1 MAIEVTIP
9 RLGWSMDEGTFG
21 AWLKV
26 DGEFV
31 QAGEAIFTLESDK
44 AVQEVESVDAGV
56 LKILPNAPQSGDT
69 VTVGTLV
76 AYLAETGEDDL
87 PTSSAAGVEVAVVP
101 AAPRGS
107 QSNDQ
112 ASAESTSTANS
123 HRAGLK
129 ISPRAKRLAGQLTLD
144 WTRLT
149 GSGKSGRI
157 RERDVR
163 AAAADAPATKTPAL
177 VPATGRV
184 RRAIAARMMYS
195 VHNTAPVTLT
205 RRIDATNL
213 VGLRDQFKT
222 ARQEF
227 VPAYQDIIAKLAAL
241 ALQTHPQVR
250 RQWADDE
257 LVEPDG
263 IHIGIAVDTDA
274 GLLVPVIRDCDRLSL
289 GELTRRSRERI
300 ERARAGK
307 CSAADLSG
315 GTFTITNLGAVGIE
329 AFTPIINSPET
340 AILGLGAI
348 RREAVVLEDDRIV
361 PRWQMTLSL
370 TFDHRAVD
378 GAPAA
383 RFLQTLSASIENPG
397 PSLIG

>member
-1 MAIEVTIP
+1 
-9 RLGWSMDEGTFG
+9 MDEGTFG
-21 AWLKV
+21 AWLKA

-44 AVQEVESVDAGV
+44 AVQEIESVDSGI
-56 LKILPNAPQSGDT
+56 LRILPNSPQSGDT
-69 VTVGTLV
+69 VTVGALV
-76 AYLAETGEDDL
+76 AYLAETGEDAL
-87 PTSSAAGVEVAVVP
+87 PTSSAADVEVAVVV
-101 AAPRGS
+101 AAARTS

-112 ASAESTSTANS
+112 ASEESISAANS
-123 HRAGLK
+123 HRTGPT
-129 ISPRAKRLAGQLTLD
+129 ISPRAKRLAGQLRLD
-144 WTRLT
+144 WTTLS

-163 AAAADAPATKTPAL
+163 AAAAAAPATKNPTLA
-177 VPATGRV
+177 PATGRV
-184 RRAIAARMMYS
+184 RRAIAARMMHA
-195 VHNTAPVTLT
+195 VHNTAPVTLM

-213 VGLRDQFKT
+213 VGLRDQFKS

-241 ALQTHPQVR
+241 ALQSHPQVR
-250 RQWADDE
+250 RQWANDE

-289 GELTRRSRERI
+289 GELSRRSREGI

-315 GTFTITNLGAVGIE
+315 GTFTITNLGAFGIE
-329 AFTPIINSPET
+329 AFTPIVNSPET
-340 AILGLGAI
+340 AILGLGTI
-348 RREAVVLEDDRIV
+348 RREAVVLDDERIV

-370 TFDHRAVD
+370 TFDHRALD